1 MILRRVSIE
10 GFKGISNRVEL
21 EISPTLTVIFGPN
34 FYGKSSILEA
44 IQWCLYCNSGA
55 EWRQI
60 KRVFEDSELVNVRK
74 TKAIVSI
81 DYEHSGET
89 YTMFAETK
97 SEEGYGF
104 KSYDH
109 GSFKNLT
116 LGELKFT
123 DFITVITTT
132 QTRRFVSKE
141 DLKALDLAFNVTF
154 WRELANKSENVA
166 KDLLDIEKKIA
177 ERVYSWRTEIEK
189 IYTNIIKNYEE
200 IKSKVKDISIESI
213 RKELSELLNRKI
225 DEVPTALED
234 LIEFIKKV
242 GEPYISEIEK
252 LEKEREGKV
261 EKIKSAKL
269 KIEQKIERINKIEKI
284 LPEIKSRTEE
294 LSKLTPKESLIKDK
308 RRLERKISEFGELI
322 KKLDEEKRRVE
333 ENKLRLERQLNN
345 LSELYKRVLSLTEE
359 LQKTENKLKDYEEEN
374 LDHKWRTLRSELER
388 LEEQEKE
395 LENELG
401 KTLEIIEIIERAL
414 PLMKEDVCA
423 VCEADKGKTRAEK
436 KLNNLKSNHRKI
448 CEELEKVRREA
459 NGLKKELE
467 SLEEKI
473 KEKERLRSEASGLK
487 QQIRKELGNY
497 GFENIEDLNGKIT
510 ELEEEI
516 NNLIQKANDLKKQ
529 IESKENERHK
539 AIDDLREIN
548 SEIIKI
554 ENLESEIKG
563 KLAEAGIDTWKLSI
577 NEITSKIN
585 ELEKEKED
593 LRKKVEGLKSELR
606 ESEKELQAIEK
617 EIKLL
622 EEKRKEFSEKKKDIR
637 RKLELLS
644 EFERLENLRKEIEL
658 IIRGAIK
665 LFEELEEVLSGIEE
679 RRLFFLKL
687 YQSTNS
693 FIGELIE
700 DELDKLNKLIDVFFK
715 ALYDHPEFKDIRIK
729 FDPNSKI
736 GYKVEVIDTKGETY
750 GEEIF
755 STSGKD
761 MARLAISS
769 ACSFYGLR
777 KGEFNLLIIDEP
789 QQHLDFKHKEKF
801 ARDFLTKICEK
812 CQVVLATVD
821 KELWNLIRRYAPE
834 GAIFYE
840 IINWTLENGPEIRR
854 V

>member
-1 MILRRVSIE
+1 MILRRISIE

-21 EISPTLTVIFGPN
+21 ELSPTLTVIFGPN

-81 DYEHSGET
+81 DYEHSGEI

-123 DFITVITTT
+123 DFITVITTS
-132 QTRRFVSKE
+132 QTRRFISKE

-154 WRELANKSENVA
+154 WRELTNKSENVV
-166 KDLLDIEKKIA
+166 KDLLGVEKEIA
-177 ERVYSWRTEIEK
+177 ERVYSWRREIEK
-189 IYTNIIKNYEE
+189 IYINIIKKYEE
-200 IKSKVKDISIESI
+200 IKSKVKNISIESI
-213 RKELSELLNRKI
+213 RRELSELLNRKI
-225 DEVPTALED
+225 DEVPTTLED

-269 KIEQKIERINKIEKI
+269 KIEQKIERINKIERI
-284 LPEIKSRTEE
+284 LPDIKSRIEE
-294 LSKLTPKESLIKDK
+294 LSKLPPKEPLIKGK
-308 RRLERKISEFGELI
+308 ERLEREASELGELI
-322 KKLDEEKRRVE
+322 KKLDEEKRGVE
-333 ENKLRLERQLNN
+333 ENKLRLERQLSN
-345 LSELYKRVLSLTEE
+345 LNELYRRILSLTEE

-374 LDHKWRTLRSELER
+374 LDYKWETLKSELEH

-395 LENELG
+395 FENELG

-414 PLMKEDVCA
+414 PLMKEDVCV
-423 VCEADKGKTRAEK
+423 VCDADKGKTRAEK
-436 KLNNLKSNHRKI
+436 KLNILKSGHGKI
-448 CEELEKVRREA
+448 REELEKVRRET
-459 NGLKKELE
+459 NKLKEELK

-473 KEKERLRSEASGLK
+473 KERERLRSETSGLR
-487 QQIRKELGNY
+487 QRIRKELGNY
-497 GFENIEDLNGKIT
+497 GFENLE
-510 ELEEEI
+510 ELERKISELTEEI
-516 NNLIQKANDLKKQ
+516 NNLIQKADDLKKQ
-529 IESKENERHK
+529 IESKENERYK
-539 AIDDLREIN
+539 AIDDLGKIN
-548 SEIIKI
+548 SKIIKI

-563 KLAEAGIDTWKLSI
+563 KLAEVGIDTWKLSI
-577 NEITSKIN
+577 NEIISKIS

-593 LRKKVEGLKSELR
+593 LRKEVERLKSELK
-606 ESEKELQAIEK
+606 ESEEGLQMLEEK
-617 EIKLL
+617 IKLL
-622 EEKRKEFSEKKKDIR
+622 EAKKKEFSEKKKDIR

-644 EFERLENLRKEIEL
+644 EFESLRELQKEIEL
-658 IIRGAIK
+658 ITKGAINV
-665 LFEELEEVLSGIEE
+665 LEELEEVLSGIEE

-700 DELDKLNKLIDVFFK
+700 DELDELNKLIDVFFN

-729 FDPNSKI
+729 FDPNSKV
-736 GYKVEVIDTKGETY
+736 GYRVEVVDTKGETY

-777 KGEFNLLIIDEP
+777 RGEFNLLIIDEP

-812 CQVVLATVD
+812 CQVVLATAD

-840 IINWTLENGPEIRR
+840 IISWSLEKGPEIRR